1 MPPKLVSD
9 DGKHI
14 VIRPLAYCTENDM
27 ERYAQAKQ
35 FPIIPCNL
43 CGSQENLQRQ
53 AMKAMIAEWSKKKG
67 WVENMARAMGTV
79 VPSHLMDAELF
90 DFKNLTVNTYV
101 REGDIAF
108 DEEPCATLSDVNETT
123 ELTEQVIRFTP

>member
-1 MPPKLVSD
+1 
-9 DGKHI
+9 
-14 VIRPLAYCTENDM
+14 
-27 ERYAQAKQ
+27 
-35 FPIIPCNL
+35 
-43 CGSQENLQRQ
+43 
-53 AMKAMIAEWSKKKG
+53 MKAMIAEWSKKKG

-108 DEEPCATLSDVNETT
+108 DEEPCEVANQ
-123 ELTEQVIRFTP
+123 ELIQDEGFVEQKIQFVR